1 MRALRGLE
9 TTSNILVMR
18 GSPSRATHPPTEQ
31 THAYDSKMSIL
42 AMSQPPTHAAFKR
55 HYGWEDSNRHS
66 DFASRP
72 RTEPEKIALPSIRQ
86 VCSKSVDAELANLM
100 ERAGY

>member
-1 MRALRGLE
+1 
-9 TTSNILVMR
+9 MR
-18 GSPSRATHPPTEQ
+18 GSPGRTTHSATEQ
-31 THAYDSKMSIL
+31 THAYESKMSIL

-66 DFASRP
+66 DFTSRP

-86 VCSKSVDAELANLM
+86 VCYKSIYAELASVM
-100 ERAGY
+100 ERATY